1 MEQRTLGAGGIA
13 VSAIGL
19 GCMGM
24 SEFYGPSDDAQSLD
38 TLDHALDR
46 GITLFDTA
54 DIYGRGH
61 NERLLGQ
68 WLGRLPAERRDRVVL
83 ATKCGIVRSDDPT
96 ARGVSNSP
104 AYIRACCDASLG
116 RLGVEVIDLYY
127 LHRIDPDVAIEESV
141 GALAELVAAGKIRAI
156 GLSEAS
162 ADTLRRAHAV
172 HPVAAVQSEYS
183 LWARQGE
190 AAVLPLCRD
199 LGIAYVAYSPLGR
212 GFLANRW
219 ESPEQLAPDDFRR
232 RLPRFQG
239 DRLAANRERAAR
251 LAQLAAAKGCTPAQL
266 ALAWLLAADG
276 RVIPI
281 PGTRRRERVDENAA
295 AADLTINPEE
305 KAALDALFPVDGDYG
320 DRYAAEGMKL
330 LQA

>member
-1 MEQRTLGAGGIA
+1 MEQRSLGAGGRP

-24 SEFYGPSDDAQSLD
+24 SEFYGPSDDARSLD

-46 GITLFDTA
+46 GVTLFDTA

-61 NERLLGQ
+61 NERLLGE
-68 WLGRLPAERRDRVVL
+68 WLRRLPADRRGRVVL

-96 ARGVSNSP
+96 SRGVSNRP
-104 AYIRACCDASLG
+104 DYIRACCEASLE
-116 RLGVEVIDLYY
+116 RLGVGAIDLYY
-127 LHRIDPDVAIEESV
+127 LHRIDPAVPIEESV
-141 GALAELVAAGKIRAI
+141 GALADLVAEGKIRAI

-162 ADTLRRAHAV
+162 AGTVRRAHAV

-190 AAVLPLCRD
+190 AAVLPLCRE

-212 GFLANRW
+212 GFLASRW
-219 ESPEQLAPDDFRR
+219 ESPDDLAPDDFRR
-232 RLPRFQG
+232 RLPRLQG
-239 DRLAANRERAAR
+239 ERLAANRARAAR
-251 LAQLAAAKGCTPAQL
+251 LAGMAAARGCTPAQL
-266 ALAWLLAADG
+266 ALAWLLASG
-276 RVIPI
+276 ERVIPI
-281 PGTRRRERVDENAA
+281 PGTRRRERVDENTAA
-295 AADLTINPEE
+295 AAITVGAED

-320 DRYAAEGMKL
+320 ERYAPEGMRL
-330 LQA
+330 VQG